1 LQRLSTMFTCGWPR
15 RALLLL
21 RIAIVAILTQD
32 GILAWMG
39 ALQREP
45 ISLHIVAAIAGV
57 FLLLGLWTPVAGAI
71 VALSEI
77 GIVPTAH
84 AHPQYTIPLQRKA
97 SLSHFWDRALCPST
111 PACLAESVSLSE
123 FPRGEYH
130 PSKEGMELNPVG
142 SMR

>member
-21 RIAIVAILTQD
+21 RIGIVAILTQD

-77 GIVPTAH
+77 GIVLKAH

-97 SLSHFWDRALCPST
+97 SLSHFWTGL
-111 PACLAESVSLSE
+111 SVHRRLHVWQKAYQYLSPPTLR
-123 FPRGEYH
+123 FTS
-130 PSKEGMELNPVG
+130 SKKG
-142 SMR
+142 